1 MKKLV
6 AYYRAPLPHAT
17 KHAFQA
23 QRQSVQK
30 CARDAHWDIVAEFTE
45 VSESRK
51 DTPELMKALKTC
63 KEHKARLVVARLDCL
78 PGNLAF
84 IAAALF
90 SGINC
95 LAVDQLLKTKSVFHA
110 LNTIAEYWR

>member
-1 MKKLV
+1 MKLV
-6 AYYRAPLPHAT
+6 AYYRALLTHAT
-17 KHAFQA
+17 ERALPA
-23 QRQSVQK
+23 QRRSVQK
-30 CARDAHWDIVAEFTE
+30 YAQEAHWEIVAEFTE
-45 VSESRK
+45 VSQGRK
-51 DTPELMKALKTC
+51 DTPELMKALKAC

-84 IAAALF
+84 IAVALF

-95 LAVDQLLKTKSVFHA
+95 LAVDQLLKTKSAFHA